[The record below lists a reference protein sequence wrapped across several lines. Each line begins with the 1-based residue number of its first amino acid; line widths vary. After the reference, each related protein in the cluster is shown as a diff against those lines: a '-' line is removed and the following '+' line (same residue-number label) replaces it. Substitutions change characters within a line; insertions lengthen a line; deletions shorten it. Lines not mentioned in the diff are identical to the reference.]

1 MILSRE
7 EMEWY
12 LEGGS
17 GSQEVY
23 LKWEMLQYVR
33 LWGDPEKGRLMLWRR
48 EERITASCP

>member
-17 GSQEVY
+17 GSQEVH
-23 LKWEMLQYVR
+23 LRWEMSQVCLGAYGVIQKR
-33 LWGDPEKGRLMLWRR
+33 GD
-48 EERITASCP
+48 

>member
-17 GSQEVY
+17 GSQEVD
-23 LKWEMLQYVR
+23 LRWEMSQYVC